1 MSVTIVSSMG
11 NFFRAGT
18 HWQTDLVATV
28 RNAEMV
34 LTDAE
39 LELANI
45 TWLRIS
51 DDEDGDLAWNIKHS
65 TGSVGLTLHVDSGID
80 IPSVWGAGSSVGFKI
95 IITLPDGGDVS
106 TTYSI
111 VN

>member
-51 DDEDGDLAWNIKHS
+51 DDEDGDLAWNIKHP